1 MDILT
6 SSCLMFFLII
16 CLCAVISKVYNSF
29 FGIVSFFF
37 VLSLLFFIKNVSTPF
52 ISEEADTTIN
62 IFGNAILYYKNIIF
76 NVIDNFLNRLD
87 LNYSTVDL
95 IMDNLE
101 NYMFIA
107 SSIVF
112 VITAIISHFFR
123 VRKINRIKELKRIA
137 ILN

>member
-62 IFGNAILYYKNIIF
+62 IFGNAILHYKNIIF

-137 ILN
+137 TLN

>member
-137 ILN
+137 TLN

>member
-123 VRKINRIKELKRIA
+123 VRKINHIKELKRIA
-137 ILN
+137 TLN